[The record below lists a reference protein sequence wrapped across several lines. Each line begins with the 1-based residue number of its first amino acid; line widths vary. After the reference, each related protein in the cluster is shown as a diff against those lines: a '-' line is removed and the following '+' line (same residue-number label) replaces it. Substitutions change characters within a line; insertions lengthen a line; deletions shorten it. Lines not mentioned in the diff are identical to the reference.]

1 VRATRLNHVSI
12 RADDLEESAAF
23 YEGAFGL
30 QRLATPR
37 FCRPADLVA
46 PRRPPGPPLPARHA
60 RSAVRAHRAFEGDDF
75 EAVYYRTKE
84 LGAHDGTTHG
94 YHLMALAGNGMRI
107 NAVSPSGVR
116 TERNLRLTQQAA
128 EARGVSF
135 EKVEAERLQSIPMK
149 RLVEPAEVA
158 EVFLLLV
165 SPRVPSMTSV
175 EIVLDGGASP
185 YI

>member
-1 VRATRLNHVSI
+1 
-12 RADDLEESAAF
+12 
-23 YEGAFGL
+23 
-30 QRLATPR
+30 
-37 FCRPADLVA
+37 
-46 PRRPPGPPLPARHA
+46 
-60 RSAVRAHRAFEGDDF
+60 
-75 EAVYYRTKE
+75 
-84 LGAHDGTTHG
+84 
-94 YHLMALAGNGMRI
+94 MRI